1 MKKKL
6 KSWILIGMVAVL
18 TSCAPKDTQ
27 TIETSDNELNS
38 DTQKEDS
45 TSIIDQIIDESNNAN
60 NTNSDN
66 SVETDA
72 GKAANSNEGLQK
84 YIDLNLVDKDGNPIN
99 LSDFEGKFIAL
110 NFFGVW
116 CKYCMDEM
124 PDLQEVYSEY
134 GGDDFVILLVNATTT
149 ENIGK
154 DGVKEWYED
163 GGYTMPMMMDLDG
176 TALEIYPVSGFPTTY
191 FINKDGYIIGAIPG
205 AMTKDTLLSI
215 LETYNKD

>member
-1 MKKKL
+1 MKIYINVL
-6 KSWILIGMVAVL
+6 VTFLLVIGLV
-18 TSCAPKDTQ
+18 SCAPKDTQ
-27 TIETSDNELNS
+27 SSDQSVTQSNEGS
-38 DTQKEDS
+38 IDDA
-45 TSIIDQIIDESNNAN
+45 TSIIDQIIDDSNSTEQSVSEPVGSNDTNADVVQN
-60 NTNSDN
+60 N
-66 SVETDA
+66 
-72 GKAANSNEGLQK
+72 NEGLQK

-99 LSDFEGKFIAL
+99 LSDYEGKFIAL

-116 CKYCMDEM
+116 CKYCMEEM

-154 DGVKEWYED
+154 DGVKDWYEK

-191 FINKDGYIIGAIPG
+191 FINKDGYILGAIPG
-205 AMTKDTLLSI
+205 AMSKDTLLSI
-215 LETYNKD
+215 LETYN